1 MDKDLQPEPIYYL
14 PDKILLKANFEL
26 NDINITIPGE
36 K

>member
-1 MDKDLQPEPIYYL
+1 M

-26 NDINITIPGE
+26 NDINITIPEE